1 MAKQRWLAFL
11 EEEYL
16 ERLWDGFPEPARH
29 EVVQQYARLM
39 GRAALERIR
48 ALTRQAE
55 GSDEPNPRC

>member
-1 MAKQRWLAFL
+1 MVKQQWLAFL
-11 EEEYL
+11 EEERL

-39 GRAALERIR
+39 GRAAVERIR

-55 GSDEPNPRC
+55 GSDEANHGC